1 MEPDEVIYLI
11 RIVLALAVG
20 LVSGTLPI
28 YWLYSVL
35 LGIGVYALSIPLVI
49 ALYSGSSFLSR
60 RSAVTSGM
68 AAYAFIWLMVWVLF
82 YNLSLF

>member
-20 LVSGTLPI
+20 YVSGTLPI

-35 LGIGVYALSIPLVI
+35 LGIGVYALTIPLVM
-49 ALYSGSSFLSR
+49 ALYSGSSFITR
-60 RSAVTSGM
+60 RTAATSGM
-68 AAYAFIWLMVWVLF
+68 AAYVFIWLMAWVLF
-82 YNLSLF
+82 YNLST